1 MAQISFSEMQLIV
14 EKAMRDS
21 GMQGSL
27 ENGWKRTVVD
37 ATGKDIP
44 NPYNFQDMRD
54 VTARAIVDALTG
66 VTVVGTLSTGNEAGE
81 QLKDGNSGQIN
92 LSTQALDI
100 EDNPQPAARV
110 GDTVIVNDPNLSLW
124 IVSVTAALNSL
135 VSGSIPTVPIL
146 IQGQITSGSANVQI
160 GDSNIQIG
168 S

>member
-21 GMQGSL
+21 GMQGSM
-27 ENGWKRTVVD
+27 ENGWKRTIVD
-37 ATGKDIP
+37 AAGTVVP
-44 NPYNFQDMRD
+44 NAYNFQDMRD

-66 VTVVGTLSTGNEAGE
+66 ITVAGTLSVDNIPGQQIKLG
-81 QLKDGNSGQIN
+81 DGNQIN
-92 LSTQALDI
+92 ISTQNLSIA
-100 EDNPQPAARV
+100 DNPQPAARV
-110 GDTVIVNDPNLSLW
+110 GDSVIVNDPNLSLW
-124 IVSVTAALNSL
+124 IVSVSAALNSL

-146 IQGQITSGSANVQI
+146 IQGEITSGSAGVQI